1 MKEATVEPIL
11 HHYDI
16 SPYAEK
22 IRLSFG
28 HKRLAWHSVIQPMV
42 LPKPDL
48 VCLTG
53 GYRRIPVLQVGA
65 DLFCDTNLIA
75 LVLERLQPSPTLYP
89 EAKRAQTDLWCS
101 WAERVLM
108 WPTARYVTGVND
120 DKLGAAFHADRAA
133 MRGHAAPS
141 AQAVAAAVPYNR
153 EQCRLMLQTLEA
165 VLADGRAFLLG
176 DAPGVADFGV
186 YQRIWWLHA
195 FGGRATDVLE
205 GLPALLAWVARLK
218 AIGHGKRSEL
228 DARDAHRIA
237 RESTPDPALRLGVPA
252 TLPAI
257 GARITIG
264 TEGHAPDAVTGAV
277 VSSTTEAISVAH
289 EDRAVGRVVVHFPR
303 LGYEW
308 RAV

>member
-1 MKEATVEPIL
+1 MDPIL

-22 IRLSFG
+22 IRLALGF
-28 HKRLAWHSVIQPMV
+28 KRLAWRSVIQPMV

-53 GYRRIPVLQVGA
+53 GYRRIPVLQIGA

-75 LVLERLQPSPTLYP
+75 LVLDRLQPSPTLYP
-89 EAKRAQTDLWCS
+89 DGKRAQTDLWCS

-108 WPTARYVTGVND
+108 WQTARYVTGVND
-120 DKLGAAFHADRAA
+120 DQLGEAFHADRAA

-141 AQAVAAAVPYNR
+141 AETVAAAVPYNR
-153 EQCRLMLQTLEA
+153 EQCRIMLQWLDT
-165 VLADGRAFLLG
+165 VLADGRAYLLG
-176 DAPGVADFGV
+176 GAPGIADFGV

-195 FGGRATDVLE
+195 FGGRAADVLE
-205 GLPALLAWVARLK
+205 GFPILLAWAARVK
-218 AIGHGKRSEL
+218 AIGHGTRIEL
-228 DARDAHRIA
+228 DASDAHRIA
-237 RESTPDPALRLGVPA
+237 REATPDPALRPGTPVASP
-252 TLPAI
+252 PI

-264 TEGHAPDAVTGAV
+264 TEGHAPDALTGAV

-289 EDRAVGRVVVHFPR
+289 KHAAVGEVVVHFPR
-303 LGYEW
+303 FGYEW
-308 RAV
+308 RVV